1 MAAAVKAKPR
11 LVITS
16 GDPGGIG
23 PELVRRALAD
33 PGIRGL
39 AEFTVTGPVDGPA
52 AGGAVLVTTGAV
64 PVGRASAAGGR
75 AAVEAVRSAVELLAA
90 GSADALVTA
99 PVSKEALQLA
109 GYPWPG
115 QTEMLAGLCGASDL
129 RVLLMAGPL
138 RVVHVSAHRS
148 LRRAVEAVTVASV
161 RRTIELADRF
171 GRRLLGRP
179 PRIAVAGLNPHAG
192 EGGIL
197 GDEDE
202 RFIRPAVEAERSLG
216 VDVAGPASADTL
228 FPRAAAGGADLV
240 VAMYHDQGHI
250 PVKLLG
256 QGEGVAVT
264 LGLPFLRMSPDH
276 GAAFDIA
283 GQGVARLGS
292 MTAAIR
298 AAAAAARAGRRRDR
312 RLPAGPG
319 RGHRQLPGG
328 PVPPGRLAGRPGPAR
343 MVASAR
349 GRHPRLAVLRSGWQL
364 GAGVHVHPRGALQR
378 DLRPGAAGPAAVR
391 AVGCSS
397 MGGGLVLYDRQRA

>member
-1 MAAAVKAKPR
+1 VA
-11 LVITS
+11 
-16 GDPGGIG
+16 
-23 PELVRRALAD
+23 
-33 PGIRGL
+33 
-39 AEFTVTGPVDGPA
+39 
-52 AGGAVLVTTGAV
+52 
-64 PVGRASAAGGR
+64 
-75 AAVEAVRSAVELLAA
+75 AVRSAVELLAA

-171 GRRLLGRP
+171 GRRLLGGP

-216 VDVAGPASADTL
+216 VDVAGPVSADTL

-298 AAAAAARAGRRRDR
+298 AAAAAA
-312 RLPAGPG
+312 
-319 RGHRQLPGG
+319 GG
-328 PVPPGRLAGRPGPAR
+328 PPA
-343 MVASAR
+343 
-349 GRHPRLAVLRSGWQL
+349 
-364 GAGVHVHPRGALQR
+364 
-378 DLRPGAAGPAAVR
+378 
-391 AVGCSS
+391 
-397 MGGGLVLYDRQRA
+397 

>member
-1 MAAAVKAKPR
+1 MAAAVRAKPR

-39 AEFTVTGPVDGPA
+39 AEFTVTGPVDGLA
-52 AGGAVLVTTGAV
+52 ADGAVLATTGAV

-192 EGGIL
+192 EGGLL

-240 VAMYHDQGHI
+240 IAMTGGGPGISTDVPSKFVMEYLFERSNIG
-250 PVKLLG
+250 LACAG
-256 QGEGVAVT
+256 AVT
-264 LGLPFLRMSPDH
+264 MLFTT
-276 GAAFDIA
+276 IC
-283 GQGVARLGS
+283 
-292 MTAAIR
+292 
-298 AAAAAARAGRRRDR
+298 
-312 RLPAGPG
+312 
-319 RGHRQLPGG
+319 
-328 PVPPGRLAGRPGPAR
+328 
-343 MVASAR
+343 VAS
-349 GRHPRLAVLRSGWQL
+349 PLWFWRLWQ
-364 GAGVHVHPRGALQR
+364 QR
-378 DLRPGAAGPAAVR
+378 R
-391 AVGCSS
+391 AP
-397 MGGGLVLYDRQRA
+397 QRI